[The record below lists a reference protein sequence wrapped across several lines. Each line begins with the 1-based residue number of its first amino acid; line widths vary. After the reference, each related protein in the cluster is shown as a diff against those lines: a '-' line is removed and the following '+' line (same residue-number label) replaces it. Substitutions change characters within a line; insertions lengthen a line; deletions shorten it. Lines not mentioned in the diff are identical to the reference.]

1 MIIDTLITD
10 RTADDVE
17 EWNALRQLG
26 LPGMAEEQLAMWN
39 AGMKGAYKASDF
51 NRVSEAYNYLASIMQ
66 TLGLISSYTPLKTTW
81 EVGETPLVEQRAAYI
96 NGIAQLKN
104 AVLAIGNLPSS
115 LDALTYTDANNIET
129 VLINVYRRI
138 QEMDSSIPHS
148 GEWFSGEIDA

>member
-26 LPGMAEEQLAMWN
+26 LPSMTGEQLATWN
-39 AGMKGAYKASDF
+39 SGMKGAYKASDF
-51 NRVSEAYNYLASIMQ
+51 NRVSEAYNYLAEIMK
-66 TLGLISSYTPLKTTW
+66 TLGIISYYAPLKTTW
-81 EVGETPLVEQRAAYI
+81 ETGETPLVEQRAAYI
-96 NGIAQLKN
+96 DGIAQLKN
-104 AVLAIGNLPSS
+104 AVSASGSLPSS

>member
-10 RTADDVE
+10 RTADNVE

-26 LPGMAEEQLAMWN
+26 LPGMTEEQLATWN

-81 EVGETPLVEQRAAYI
+81 QRGETPLVENRASYI
-96 NGIAQLKN
+96 NGITQLKN
-104 AVLAIGNLPSS
+104 AVSASGNLPDS
-115 LDALTYTDANNIET
+115 LDALTYADANNIEK
-129 VLINVYRRI
+129 VLINVYRRV

-148 GEWFSGEIDA
+148 GEWFSGEIDG